1 METIIVVITF
11 IIAIIGS
18 FIFGRSYINRRGVGG
33 IRDDLDRA
41 GDANRGAS
49 SRIGV
54 SKDSVDRS
62 ITKNNRGRELLK
74 RGRALLDRV
83 RKRTKKKDG
92 SLGGG

>member
-1 METIIVVITF
+1 METLIGIIIAVVI
-11 IIAIIGS
+11 AIGAYL
-18 FIFGRSYINRRGVGG
+18 FGRGTNRRGVGG

-54 SKDSVDRS
+54 SRDSVDRS
-62 ITKNNRGRELLK
+62 ITKNNRGRDLLK

-83 RKRTKKKDG
+83 RKRTKKKNG
-92 SLGGG
+92 SLGDN

>member
-1 METIIVVITF
+1 METIIGIAIAVVI
-11 IIAIIGS
+11 AIGAYL
-18 FIFGRSYINRRGVGG
+18 FGRGSNRRGMGR

-54 SKDSVDRS
+54 SRNSVDRS

-74 RGRALLDRV
+74 RGRAIFDRV
-83 RKRTKKKDG
+83 RKRTKKKNG

>member
-1 METIIVVITF
+1 METLIGIVIAVVI
-11 IIAIIGS
+11 AIGAYL
-18 FIFGRSYINRRGVGG
+18 FGRGSNGRGMGRT
-33 IRDDLDRA
+33 RDDLDRA

-54 SKDSVDRS
+54 SRDSVDRS

-83 RKRTKKKDG
+83 RKRAKKKDD